1 VEIYLVRHGLAEP
14 GDPYDQ
20 SRLLTERGQ
29 AQAAGAARWIKQ
41 QLSGAAQV
49 WASPYV
55 RTQQTAQPIAAA
67 LCCEVETHGCLE
79 PDQTPQ
85 KVVDDLVDQSGSIIL
100 VTHLPLVGRLASL
113 LIDGQVMDQPWSP
126 AEVWK
131 LKGEVFASGCLDSS
145 AVWYPVLEGI

>member
-1 VEIYLVRHGLAEP
+1 MELYLVRHGLAEP

-20 SRLLTERGQ
+20 SRLLTERGA

-41 QLSGAAQV
+41 QLAGSAQV

-55 RTQQTAQPIAAA
+55 RTQQTAQPIAE
-67 LCCEVETHGCLE
+67 LLDCDLVSHSCLE
-79 PDQTPQ
+79 PDQTAQ
-85 KVVDDLVDQSGSIIL
+85 KVVDDLSSQSGNIVL

-131 LKGEVFASGCLDSS
+131 LNGDVFAAGCMDSAS
-145 AVWYPVLEGI
+145 VWYPVLEGI